1 MADPAQ
7 TNDEAAFEAS
17 PLRIGSWVVYD
28 LANTI
33 YIATVTFVFTPYA
46 KEVLG
51 GLSGH
56 GITNFLSMVAAAFL
70 VPFFGALVDTTAR
83 TRRYLV
89 LSTVVCITAL
99 GGWYFDF
106 GGLWLLALFFVAN
119 LAYNVALL
127 FYNSLLT
134 SVAPPSREGRVS
146 GLGVGIGYLGTILV
160 LLTLAT
166 TGMEARPFF
175 LLAATLFL
183 LLSLPCMLFVRDRR
197 SGGQT
202 GMSTREMLR
211 DANGKL
217 LATLRELPRHRPLM
231 WFLIGNFCLVDVL
244 NTAVLYF
251 ASFTKDVFADQA
263 EQGVVLFGTVFEGQ
277 EGIDSF
283 MQIAGL
289 CLNVIA
295 MLVGVSIGRW
305 TDRAPLSVM
314 RVSAVGLLFALAGGA
329 WFGGVSPIGYLCTLV
344 ALGAFGLTGIWTAG
358 RKIIVLLAPPE
369 KIGQYFGL
377 YGITV
382 KLSVIGGVVYGLVHD
397 AYGSKPAML
406 AQSTQ
411 LLLGLLCLFMV
422 RLPSNR
428 VAAAQ

>member
-1 MADPAQ
+1 MADTDETDADDAVQ
-7 TNDEAAFEAS
+7 TS
-17 PLRIGSWVVYD
+17 PLRVGSWVLYD
-28 LANTI
+28 LANTV

-56 GITNFLSMVAAAFL
+56 GITNFLSMVAAGLL
-70 VPFFGALVDTTAR
+70 VPFFGALVDTTGR
-83 TRRYLV
+83 TSRYLIV
-89 LSTVVCITAL
+89 TTGLCITAL
-99 GGWYFDF
+99 AGWSLDWGGGW
-106 GGLWLLALFFVAN
+106 LLLCFFAAN
-119 LAYNVALL
+119 LCYNLALL
-127 FYNSLLT
+127 FYNALLT
-134 SVAPPSREGRVS
+134 SVAPPERAGRVS
-146 GLGVGIGYLGTILV
+146 GLGVGVGYLGTILV
-160 LLTLAT
+160 LVSLLTLPA
-166 TGMEARPFF
+166 GERSFF
-175 LLAATLFL
+175 LIAAAMFAVLA
-183 LLSLPCMLFVRDRR
+183 LPCLLFVRERR
-197 SGGQT
+197 AAPRVGGPL
-202 GMSTREMLR
+202 GPILRE
-211 DANGKL
+211 ANGRL
-217 LATLRELPRHRPLM
+217 FETVRTLPRHPALM
-231 WFLIGNFCLVDVL
+231 WFLIGNFFLVDVL

-251 ASFTKDVFADQA
+251 ADFTKDVFAAKA
-263 EQGVVLFGTVFEGQ
+263 ETGVDLFGATFQGEA
-277 EGIDSF
+277 GIDEF

-295 MLVGVSIGRW
+295 MLVGISIGRW
-305 TDRAPLSVM
+305 TDRAPLAVL

-358 RKIIVLLAPPE
+358 RKVVVLLAPPD

-397 AYGSKPAML
+397 EFGSKPAML
-406 AQSTQ
+406 AQSSQ
-411 LLLGLLCLFMV
+411 LLLGLLCLLMV

>member
-1 MADPAQ
+1 MAQ
-7 TNDEAAFEAS
+7 TTNPTDGGSVPAS
-17 PLRIGSWVVYD
+17 PLRVGSWVLYD

-46 KEVLG
+46 KQVLG

-56 GITNFLSMVAAAFL
+56 GITNFLSMVAAALL
-70 VPFFGALVDTTAR
+70 VPFFGALVDTTGR
-83 TRRYLV
+83 TSRYLLV
-89 LSTVVCITAL
+89 TTLLCIAAL
-99 GGWYFDF
+99 AGWSLDWGGA
-106 GGLWLLALFFVAN
+106 WLLLCFFAAN
-119 LAYNVALL
+119 LCYNLALL
-127 FYNSLLT
+127 FYNALLT
-134 SVAPPSREGRVS
+134 SVAPPERAGRVS
-146 GLGVGIGYLGTILV
+146 SLGVGVGYMGTILV
-160 LLTLAT
+160 LLTLLAIDASERT
-166 TGMEARPFF
+166 FF
-175 LLAATLFL
+175 LIAAAMFGLLA
-183 LLSLPCMLFVRDRR
+183 LPCLLFVRERR
-197 SGGQT
+197 TAPRTTGSLGQIL
-202 GMSTREMLR
+202 RE
-211 DANGKL
+211 ANGRL
-217 LATLRELPRHRPLM
+217 LETLRGLPRHPALM
-231 WFLIGNFCLVDVL
+231 WFLIGNFFLVDVL

-251 ASFTKDVFADQA
+251 ADFTKDVFQEQA
-263 EQGVVLFGTVFEGQ
+263 ETGVVLFGSTFQGQ
-277 EGIDSF
+277 DGIDQF
-283 MQIAGL
+283 MRIAGL
-289 CLNVIA
+289 FLNVIA
-295 MLVGVSIGRW
+295 MIVGVSIGRW
-305 TDRAPLSVM
+305 TDRAPLAVM

-344 ALGAFGLTGIWTAG
+344 ALGAFGLTGIWSAG